1 MGAIIECTLTVH
13 QIPGS
18 CKETYKGIFVTP
30 VTVILTVYI
39 QQKQAKFAQIPII
52 GADFAIFC

>member
-18 CKETYKGIFVTP
+18 YKQNFVTCKWNFVTP
-30 VTVILTVYI
+30 VTVILAVYI
-39 QQKQAKFAQIPII
+39 QQKQAKFAQMPSI
-52 GADFAIFC
+52 